1 MGWETNGKPVADL
14 GNEFVMYVNAFWVE
28 GEVMGGV
35 YNTKEEALQ
44 AAREL
49 IVDFEGLNE
58 EETMLPLLE
67 LNEGE
72 LEERIAEQDVVGFAQ
87 VAQREILFR

>member
-1 MGWETNGKPVADL
+1 MGWETNGKPSEPV
-14 GNEFVMYVNAFWVE
+14 GEEFAVYVNAFWVE
-28 GEVMGGV
+28 GDVLGGV
-35 YNTKEEALQ
+35 YITREEALQ

-49 IVDFEGLNE
+49 IVELEGLKD

-87 VAQREILFR
+87 VAKRDILFT

>member
-1 MGWETNGKPVADL
+1 MGWETKGKPSEPV
-14 GNEFVMYVNAFWVE
+14 GEEFAVYVNAFWVE
-28 GEVMGGV
+28 GDVLGGV
-35 YNTKEEALQ
+35 YITREEALQ

-49 IVDFEGLNE
+49 IVELEGLSD

-87 VAQREILFR
+87 VAKRDILFT

>member
-14 GNEFVMYVNAFWVE
+14 GNEFVMYVNAFWIE

-35 YNTKEEALQ
+35 YNTKEEALE

-49 IVDFEGLNE
+49 IVEFEGLNE

-67 LNEGE
+67 LNEEE

>member
-1 MGWETNGKPVADL
+1 MGWETNGKPSEPV
-14 GNEFVMYVNAFWVE
+14 GEEFAVYVNAFWVE
-28 GEVMGGV
+28 GDVLGGV
-35 YNTKEEALQ
+35 YITREEALQ
-44 AAREL
+44 VAREL
-49 IVDFEGLNE
+49 IVELEGLKD

-87 VAQREILFR
+87 VAKRDILFT

>member
-49 IVDFEGLNE
+49 I
-58 EETMLPLLE
+58 
-67 LNEGE
+67 
-72 LEERIAEQDVVGFAQ
+72 
-87 VAQREILFR
+87 EIGRAHV